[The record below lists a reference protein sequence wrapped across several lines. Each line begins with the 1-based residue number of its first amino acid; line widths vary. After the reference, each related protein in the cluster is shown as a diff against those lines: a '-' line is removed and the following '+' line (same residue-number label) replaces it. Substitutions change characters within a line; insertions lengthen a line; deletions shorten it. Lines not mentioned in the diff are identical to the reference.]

1 MARPFVRLS
10 TENHL
15 EELLAVLRRHLGR
28 FLAFGEVVGI
38 LLSGGLARGY
48 ADHLSEIDLII
59 FVTSEQY
66 ARFKRE
72 KTPIPLG
79 ITKIEGYLYDI
90 KLEDYSAALARE
102 YSMDALW
109 DLSYAQ
115 ILYDPQG
122 QLGELIKAKLTQ
134 PPDVSLA
141 AGFLFEAWWHYK
153 LAGDIWRH
161 RKDVAQGHYV
171 LNKAV
176 KPLLSALFVACGEY
190 VPHDKWLVH
199 MSRTLPGRP
208 EGWEEL
214 LQAALSTGAFDL
226 ASLAARQA
234 ALDTIW
240 NAVDAKLRRQ
250 TGSRVSMMQKRF
262 YDLLLALVERGS
274 LPLEEW
280 EQLGGLD
287 LLNSEPFHQVARI
300 EGGSLVLDRDRLPG
314 IGPQDM
320 YSWFY
325 AIVQAVVENSRRQP

>member
-122 QLGELIKAKLTQ
+122 QLA
-134 PPDVSLA
+134 
-141 AGFLFEAWWHYK
+141 
-153 LAGDIWRH
+153 
-161 RKDVAQGHYV
+161 
-171 LNKAV
+171 N
-176 KPLLSALFVACGEY
+176 
-190 VPHDKWLVH
+190 
-199 MSRTLPGRP
+199 
-208 EGWEEL
+208 
-214 LQAALSTGAFDL
+214 
-226 ASLAARQA
+226 
-234 ALDTIW
+234 
-240 NAVDAKLRRQ
+240 
-250 TGSRVSMMQKRF
+250 
-262 YDLLLALVERGS
+262 
-274 LPLEEW
+274 
-280 EQLGGLD
+280 
-287 LLNSEPFHQVARI
+287 
-300 EGGSLVLDRDRLPG
+300 
-314 IGPQDM
+314 
-320 YSWFY
+320 
-325 AIVQAVVENSRRQP
+325 